1 MNRQHGVALITAIL
15 VVALAGIAATAVL
28 TSANLAIHRTQT
40 LQDSER
46 AWWVAEGIESWIK
59 AVLEADADDNDV
71 DHPGEGWAKPVD
83 YLPVD
88 EGAARG
94 AIVDL
99 QGRFNLNN
107 LLVKNTDKYEKQ
119 FNRLLTH
126 IQVDNAAP
134 PQGFVGLIRDWMDAD
149 DEPGFPAGA
158 EDTDYLILSPVPY
171 RAANQPMV
179 AASELLAIQGVDPKL
194 YAALK
199 PYVTALPV
207 TTPINVNTAP
217 EVVLRSLSETPDEAK
232 LAAFIKSRAET
243 PADDVQKLVN
253 DATLG
258 ADLDPSLV
266 SVSTRYFSLQAQVFI
281 GSSRVSLYS
290 LIFRPEQGAPVVLS
304 HATEEL

>member
-1 MNRQHGVALITAIL
+1 MITAIL
-15 VVALAGIAATAVL
+15 VVALAGIAAAAVL

-46 AWWVAEGIESWIK
+46 AWWIADGIESWIK
-59 AVLEADADDNDV
+59 AVLKADADDNKV
-71 DHPGEGWAKPVD
+71 DHPGEGWSKPVD

-88 EGAARG
+88 EGVARG
-94 AIVDL
+94 AIIDL
-99 QGRFNLNN
+99 QSRFNLNN
-107 LLVKNTDKYEKQ
+107 LSVKNTDKYEKQ
-119 FNRLLTH
+119 FNRLLSNL
-126 IQVDNAAP
+126 QVNDVSP
-134 PQGFVGLIRDWMDAD
+134 PPGFVGLIRDWMDVD
-149 DEPGFPAGA
+149 DEPSFPAGA
-158 EDTDYLILSPVPY
+158 EDTDYLILSPIPY
-171 RAANQPMV
+171 RAANRSFS
-179 AASELLAIQGVDPKL
+179 AASELLAIQGVNPKF

-217 EVVLRSLSETPDEAK
+217 EAVLRSLSDTPDEAK
-232 LAAFIKSRAET
+232 LAAFIKSRADT
-243 PADDVQKLVN
+243 PAEDVQKLVN

-258 ADLDPSLV
+258 ADLDPTLV

-290 LIFRPEQGAPVVLS
+290 LIFRPEQGTPVVLS